1 VLAPGSYAL
10 WAEKD
15 GYMKTE
21 YNEVEII
28 DTDKPEA
35 INVDLTLKKSFTNEE
50 LLKVILEL
58 IYEQHG

>member
-1 VLAPGSYAL
+1 
-10 WAEKD
+10 
-15 GYMKTE
+15 MKTE